1 MRIKEESTFGEN
13 SVNKKLQED
22 PDTDQKHFL
31 ILNQILNKIKSKHR
45 CHDGEESSLA
55 KKLEK

>member
-1 MRIKEESTFGEN
+1 MRIKESTLWET

-22 PDTDQKHFL
+22 TDTDQKHFL

-45 CHDGEESSLA
+45 CHDGEE
-55 KKLEK
+55 